1 MKTYRN
7 LAALIAFMC
16 CSCSVW
22 ADVPYE
28 YYKSVNGKKKAE
40 LKSAFRN
47 VIKTA
52 TVLDYGK
59 GAGRTWSGFYVTDRY
74 NGNQV
79 RDRYSYE
86 VFYFPAG
93 SSAQSTD
100 AANGMNIEHSFP
112 KSWWGG
118 TENQAYK
125 DLYNLMP
132 CEVSIN
138 TAKSNYAMG
147 VVTNVKTNNGCT
159 KVGTGNAGGRN
170 ANLWEPADEWKGDF
184 ARNYFYMV
192 TTYSNL
198 TWTGEGLTMLQNDE
212 WPTLQRWAYELFLK
226 WNRQDPVDEIEKER
240 NEAVY
245 GIQGNRNPFIDFPN
259 LPEYIWGD
267 SIDYAFNLANTS
279 TDIPD
284 DDYDITAYPASEI
297 VSSVYSKRFDAS
309 WSKYQDGCEYTLD
322 VYEKD
327 ASGNKTSLQGFPVTT
342 AQCTYRVTDVK
353 AETTYYYQVFVYNGA
368 SVVARSNEV
377 RVDFPAITPVFSVS
391 PARITFATVPG
402 VPSDASVVTV
412 TMFAT
417 EGKTF
422 TANVP
427 DAFEVSDDPD
437 ADDED
442 WSKTITLLGSSTGTS
457 FFVRLS
463 AQEEEGDYNGT
474 MTLSTKGVNDC
485 VVALLGSV
493 DIRKPFFEDFETGS
507 KGSYATAM
515 VQCSAATW
523 QLSDALLGKDPNSN
537 VATSLRMKGSGVVEM
552 QNDKTAGCDSLW
564 FYAGN
569 YGSDTGATLTVNYSL
584 DGGQT
589 WTAVATLQSFSGWKR
604 YGFAIEQPGSIR
616 LQFKGG
622 GVATKRLNIDD
633 IQMSDYNEETSIRE
647 ELRVKSEESDDAWYA
662 LDGRKL
668 SRKPAQPG
676 IYIRNGKK
684 IFVR

>member
-7 LAALIAFMC
+7 LAALVAFMC
-16 CSCSVW
+16 CLCSVW

-28 YYKSVNGKKKAE
+28 YYASVNGKKKAE

-52 TVLDYGK
+52 TVLDYGGGPGK
-59 GAGRTWSGFYVTDRY
+59 TWSGFYVTDRY

-93 SSAQSTD
+93 SSPESTD

-118 TENQAYK
+118 DKNQAYK
-125 DLYNLMP
+125 DLFNLMP

-147 VVTNVKTNNGCT
+147 VVSKVKTNNGCT
-159 KVGTGNAGGRN
+159 KVGTGDAGGKN

-198 TWTGEGLTMLQNDE
+198 TWTGEGLNMLQNDE
-212 WPTLQRWAYELFLK
+212 WPTLQPWAYELFLK

-259 LPEYIWGD
+259 LAEYIWGD
-267 SIDYAFNLANTS
+267 SINVAFNVSSAS

-284 DDYDITAYPASEI
+284 DEYDFTAYPASEI
-297 VSSVYSKRFDAS
+297 VSSIYSRRFDAS
-309 WSKYQDGCEYTLD
+309 WSKYQDGCEYTLN

-327 ASGNKTSLQGFPVTT
+327 ANGKKTSLQGFPVTT
-342 AQCTYRVTDVK
+342 TENTYRVTGVNV
-353 AETTYYYQVFVYNGA
+353 ETTYYYQVFVYSGTQI
-368 SVVARSNEV
+368 VAQSNEV
-377 RVDFPAITPVFSVS
+377 RVDFPALTPVFSVS
-391 PARITFATVPG
+391 PGRITFTTTPG
-402 VPSDASVVTV
+402 VASTATAVTV

-417 EGKTF
+417 KDNKF
-422 TANVP
+422 TAVVQDP
-427 DAFEVSDDPD
+427 YEVSDDPD

-442 WSKTITLLGSSTGTS
+442 WSKMITLLCSSNGTT

-463 AQEEEGDYNGT
+463 AQEAGNYTGT
-474 MTLSTKGVNDC
+474 MTLSTKDVDDC
-485 VVALLGSV
+485 VIALLGSV
-493 DIRKPFFEDFETGS
+493 DEQKPFFEDFETGS
-507 KGSYATAM
+507 KGSYAAAE
-515 VQCSAATW
+515 VKCAAATW
-523 QLSDALLGKDPNSN
+523 MLSDAMLGKDAKSN
-537 VATSLRMKGSGVVEM
+537 IATSLRMKSSGFAEM
-552 QNDKTAGCDSLW
+552 KTDKMGGCDSLW

-569 YGSDTGATLTVNYSL
+569 YNNDTGATLTVSYSL
-584 DGGQT
+584 DGGLT
-589 WTAVATLQSFSGWKR
+589 WKEVTTLQSFEGWQR
-604 YGFAIEQPGSIR
+604 YGFVICQPGNIR
-616 LQFKGG
+616 LKFQGG
-622 GVATKRLNIDD
+622 GVASKRLNIDD
-633 IQMSDYNEETSIRE
+633 IQMSNYDEEMGIAGPTPNPSRNGGE
-647 ELRVKSEESDDAWYA
+647 VYDLSGRRVTAPHK
-662 LDGRKL
+662 
-668 SRKPAQPG
+668 PG